1 MTGYEFGDVLLVPFP
16 FTDQSTSKRRPAVV
30 VSSDA
35 YHRERPDL
43 IILAVTS
50 QARAH
55 AALGEAAVAKWKE
68 AGLLRPSVLKPV
80 IATIERGLVLRKLGR
95 LADEDRAT
103 LRKVLDEIESDHG
116 NRWAWQHG
124 F

>member
-50 QARAH
+50 QARPQPAF
-55 AALGEAAVAKWKE
+55 GEAAVAKWKE
-68 AGLLRPSVLKPV
+68 AGLLRPSVLEPV
-80 IATIERGLVLRKLGR
+80 VATIEGGLVLRKLGR
-95 LADEDRAT
+95 LADEDRAA
-103 LRKVLDEIESDHG
+103 LRKVLGEILGS
-116 NRWAWQHG
+116 
-124 F
+124 

>member
-43 IILAVTS
+43 IILAITS
-50 QARAH
+50 QVRPQ

-80 IATIERGLVLRKLGR
+80 VATIERDLVLRKLGQ
-95 LADEDRAT
+95 LADEDRAA
-103 LRKVLDEIESDHG
+103 LRKVLDEILG
-116 NRWAWQHG
+116 T
-124 F
+124 

>member
-16 FTDQSTSKRRPAVV
+16 FTDQSATKRRPAVV

-50 QARAH
+50 QARPQ
-55 AALGEAAVAKWKE
+55 AALGEAAVARWKE

-80 IATIERGLVLRKLGR
+80 VATLERGLVLRKLGR
-95 LADEDRAT
+95 LEGEDLQA
-103 LRKVLDEIESDHG
+103 LRKVIGEILG
-116 NRWAWQHG
+116 G
-124 F
+124 

>member
-30 VSSDA
+30 VSSGA

-50 QARAH
+50 QARPQ
-55 AALGEAAVAKWKE
+55 AALGEAAVARWKE

-80 IATIERGLVLRKLGR
+80 VATLERSLVLRKLGR
-95 LADEDRAT
+95 LEEEDRAA
-103 LRKVLDEIESDHG
+103 LRKVIDEILG
-116 NRWAWQHG
+116 G
-124 F
+124 